1 MRGSYDFEQMMC
13 VGLDASDIVPTQIFE
28 PDGNDVDAVCIARE
42 LAAGIEQGLL
52 DLVVRREQDLE
63 IQVQVASPESNDWL

>member
-1 MRGSYDFEQMMC
+1 MMG
-13 VGLDASDIVPTQIFE
+13 VRPDARDIVRAQILE
-28 PDGNDVDAVCIARE
+28 PDGNDVNPVGIARE